1 MKNTKLAT
9 LALFAALAPAA
20 AQAQIFTA
28 PIYAQQQPLYPYA
41 VPQQQTPHYLQPQ
54 GRGLVQA
61 DYERFRA
68 RRGKPTN
75 HALVE
80 ELRRRGKVERSVKN
94 TTVVVREKPIVIE
107 KKRYVDDTRV
117 IERRHYVED
126 APVKPRSKRSRAV
139 ADNEI
144 DLKSEKGRVIRAE
157 AEVTILGP
165 DRMSI
170 RLFRKRGGANAN
182 ARAE

>member
-1 MKNTKLAT
+1 MKNTKLAM
-9 LALFAALAPAA
+9 LALFAALSPAV
-20 AQAQIFTA
+20 AQAQIYTA
-28 PIYAQQQPLYPYA
+28 PVYAQQAPLYPYA
-41 VPQQQTPHYLQPQ
+41 VQQQAPVYAQPQ

-80 ELRRRGKVERSVKN
+80 ELRRRTKADRVVKN

-117 IERRHYVED
+117 IERRRYVED
-126 APVKPRSKRSRAV
+126 EPAKPRGKRGRTV
-139 ADNEI
+139 ADDEI

-157 AEVTILGP
+157 AEVTIIGP

-170 RLFRKRGGANAN
+170 RLFRKRHGANAN

>member
-1 MKNTKLAT
+1 MKNTKIAT
-9 LALFAALAPAA
+9 LALFAALGPAA
-20 AQAQIFTA
+20 AQAQIYTA
-28 PIYAQQQPLYPYA
+28 PVYAQQPPLYPYA
-41 VPQQQTPHYLQPQ
+41 VQQQAPVYVQPQ

-68 RRGKPTN
+68 RRSKPTN

-80 ELRRRGKVERSVKN
+80 ELRRRGKVEQSVKN

-117 IERRHYVED
+117 IERRRYVED
-126 APVKPRSKRSRAV
+126 EPAKPRGKRGRAV
-139 ADNEI
+139 ADDEI

-157 AEVTILGP
+157 AEVTIIGP

-170 RLFRKRGGANAN
+170 RLFRKRNGANAN

>member
-9 LALFAALAPAA
+9 LVLFAALSPAA
-20 AQAQIFTA
+20 AQAQIYSA
-28 PIYAQQQPLYPYA
+28 PVYAQQAPLYPYA
-41 VPQQQTPHYLQPQ
+41 VQQQAPVYVQPQ
-54 GRGLVQA
+54 SRGLVQA

-68 RRGKPTN
+68 RRGKPAN
-75 HALVE
+75 HALIE
-80 ELRRRGKVERSVKN
+80 ELRRRGNAERSVKN

-126 APVKPRSKRSRAV
+126 APAKPSRAKRGHAV
-139 ADNEI
+139 ADDEI
-144 DLKSEKGRVIRAE
+144 DLKSQQGRVIRAE
-157 AEVTILGP
+157 AEVTIIGP

-170 RLFRKRGGANAN
+170 RLFRKRHGANAN

>member
-1 MKNTKLAT
+1 MKNTKLVT

-20 AQAQIFTA
+20 AQAQIYAA
-28 PIYAQQQPLYPYA
+28 PVYTQQAPLYPYA
-41 VPQQQTPHYLQPQ
+41 VQQQAPQYVQPQ

-80 ELRRRGKVERSVKN
+80 ELRRRGKAERTEKN
-94 TTVVVREKPIVIE
+94 TTVVVREKPVVIE
-107 KKRYVDDTRV
+107 KKRYIDDTRV

-126 APVKPRSKRSRAV
+126 EPAKPRGKRGRAV
-139 ADNEI
+139 ADEEI
-144 DLKSEKGRVIRAE
+144 DLKSEKGRTIRAE

-170 RLFRKRGGANAN
+170 RLFRKRNGAGAN